1 MPDAVKKAFWMVQ
14 RTLDGSNHRRR
25 KVADG
30 TVTTFAGSGT
40 RRYRDGA
47 GTTAMFN
54 HPVGIALDKED
65 NLLVGDT
72 SNHRIR
78 TVPPAGDV
86 KTLAREIFFT
96 RSVQVGG

>member
-1 MPDAVKKAFWMVQ
+1 
-14 RTLDGSNHRRR
+14 
-25 KVADG
+25 
-30 TVTTFAGSGT
+30 
-40 RRYRDGA
+40 
-47 GTTAMFN
+47 MFN